1 MMYRARITRIQSW
14 IENHYNTNMYHL
26 VKDAKD
32 VYIEVRDE
40 DEAEQLELMNKK
52 QEELLKLQYDWYE
65 KYANEE

>member
-14 IENHYNTNMYHL
+14 IENHYNINMYHL
-26 VKDAKD
+26 VKDATD

-40 DEAEQLELMNKK
+40 DEAEHLEQMNKK
-52 QEELLKLQYDWYE
+52 QEELLNLKYDWYE